1 MRQLSIKQKNMIRN
15 KDLPNEEQIRIVL
28 RNYDKKQF
36 ECDALKKENA
46 ELKKRLEVKEKHFK
60 EELEKKDILYKN
72 MLKHFN
78 DKKNIDGEDWEHQY
92 KVLKTQYAQR
102 GEKVINQANKI
113 TKLTSE
119 LQKTKNILDSVRGTI
134 CRTYNKIEDFC
145 SDPIAGHEEI
155 TAKKEEAITIYGINT
170 EVSTQERKFICYVR
184 ELIESFKKTGS
195 LRGVAMIGR
204 EYGVSTLTKEQFF
217 RFGLHEDKEFTDEY
231 ILGLYEKAKKH
242 L

>member
-1 MRQLSIKQKNMIRN
+1 MIRN
-15 KDLPNEEQIRIVL
+15 KDLPNEEQLRMVL
-28 RNYDKKQF
+28 RNYDKKQT
-36 ECDALKKENA
+36 ECDSLKKENA
-46 ELKKRLEVKEKHFK
+46 ELKKRLEVNENHFK

-92 KVLKTQYAQR
+92 KVLRTKYLQR
-102 GEKVINQANKI
+102 GEKVTSQANKI
-113 TKLTSE
+113 SKLTSE
-119 LQKTKNILDSVRGTI
+119 LQKMKNILDSVRGTI

-145 SDPIAGHEEI
+145 SDAIAGHEKI
-155 TAKKEEAITIYGINT
+155 ALKKEEEITIYGIND

-184 ELIESFKKTGS
+184 ELIESFRKNGS
-195 LRGVAMIGR
+195 LRGIAMIGR

-217 RFGLHEDKEFTDEY
+217 RFGLHEDKEFTNEY

>member
-1 MRQLSIKQKNMIRN
+1 MIRN
-15 KDLPNEEQIRIVL
+15 KDLPNEEQLRMVL
-28 RNYDKKQF
+28 RNYDKKQT
-36 ECDALKKENA
+36 ECDSLKKENA
-46 ELKKRLEVKEKHFK
+46 ELKKRLEVNENHFK

-92 KVLKTQYAQR
+92 KVLRTQYLQR
-102 GEKVINQANKI
+102 GEKVTSQANKI
-113 TKLTSE
+113 SKLTSE

-145 SDPIAGHEEI
+145 SD
-155 TAKKEEAITIYGINT
+155 GINA
-170 EVSTQERKFICYVR
+170 EMSTQERKFICYVR
-184 ELIESFKKTGS
+184 ELIESFRKNGS
-195 LRGVAMIGR
+195 LRGIAMIGR

-231 ILGLYEKAKKH
+231 LLGLYEKAKKH

>member
-1 MRQLSIKQKNMIRN
+1 
-15 KDLPNEEQIRIVL
+15 
-28 RNYDKKQF
+28 
-36 ECDALKKENA
+36 
-46 ELKKRLEVKEKHFK
+46 
-60 EELEKKDILYKN
+60 

-92 KVLKTQYAQR
+92 KVLRTQYLQR
-102 GEKVINQANKI
+102 GEKVTSQANKI
-113 TKLTSE
+113 SKLTSE

-145 SDPIAGHEEI
+145 SDAIAGHEEI
-155 TAKKEEAITIYGINT
+155 TPKKEEEITIYGINA
-170 EVSTQERKFICYVR
+170 EMSTQERKFICYVR
-184 ELIESFKKTGS
+184 ELIESFRKNGS
-195 LRGVAMIGR
+195 LRGIAMIGR

-231 ILGLYEKAKKH
+231 LLGLYEKAKKH